1 VDDCQCGNI
10 RKLKKEKEKETLVGT
25 LKVQSLVVEP
35 WPNNMG

>member
-1 VDDCQCGNI
+1 MWKHHKIEKRKRNKNI
-10 RKLKKEKEKETLVGT
+10 GGT